1 MARELA
7 PILADHVHVVCAVA
21 PNLVRVDTDTEDG
34 GVVVS
39 MLTAE
44 QALAYARDLARA
56 ARASLRMID

>member
-1 MARELA
+1 M
-7 PILADHVHVVCAVA
+7 ADHVHVVCAVA

-56 ARASLRMID
+56 ARASVRMID